1 MLNEV
6 YHMDCMNFMQ
16 SIPDKYFDLAIVDPP
31 YGIQRSR
38 IGYQKLWKYYKPK
51 DWDDAPPD
59 KKYFDELFRISK
71 NQIIFGGNYFTSYL
85 PPSMGWI
92 VWDKGQKLTMSD
104 GELIYTSF
112 HKALRIITVHRTK
125 ICKFGGYIHPT
136 QKPVE
141 LYQWILNKYAKPG
154 HKIIDTHIGSGSSR
168 IAAYSLGLDF
178 LGCEKDKEY
187 FELQEKRFSEQCNT
201 KLNFNL

>member
-6 YHMDCMNFMQ
+6 YHMDCMDFMQ

-38 IGYQKLWKYYKPK
+38 IGYRKLWKYYKPK

-71 NQIIFGGNYFTSYL
+71 NQVIFGGNYFAPYL
-85 PPSMGWI
+85 SPSMGWI

-104 GELIYTSF
+104 GELAYTSF
-112 HKALRIITVHRTK
+112 HKALRIVTVHRTK

-141 LYQWILNKYAKPG
+141 LYLWILNNYAKPG
-154 HKIIDTHIGSGSSR
+154 QKILDTHIGSGSSR

-178 LGCEKDKEY
+178 WGCEKDKEY
-187 FELQEKRFSEQCNT
+187 FELQEKRFLEQYHT
-201 KLNFNL
+201 KLNF